1 MDGVSPIDDIKTYRK
16 VADEAYGRKFSTG
29 VQNPVAATAK
39 RMEQAEAESA
49 TGAILADPAKN
60 SLPNGSAPAAAIP
73 GVKFTKGFTPAE
85 RAAQQAALQRKLAS
99 RD

>member
-1 MDGVSPIDDIKTYRK
+1 MADGVSPIDDIKTYRK
-16 VADEAYGRKFSTG
+16 VADDAYGRKFSTG
-29 VQNPVAATAK
+29 VQNPVAAAAK
-39 RMEQAEAESA
+39 RMEQGEAEAGVN
-49 TGAILADPAKN
+49 T
-60 SLPNGSAPAAAIP
+60 LPNGAAPAAAIP